1 MRLPTGLLACLLA
14 LALLAPGSGPAGA
27 EAAAATRTAAVAAPA
42 NVVTGTTI
50 LIRGKVPT
58 AAHRARVV
66 RLYEKR
72 GGSWVRVLKRST
84 SRTGAFRFQIGSGS
98 RLVTRTFQVRAPR
111 VRGAAGTVSRA
122 LRIGVLARGYAPTT
136 RPPAPL
142 PVSEPYDAP
151 AVLPASEPRPLGSAT
166 DWTWVLNEQSRWN
179 PCAVITWAYNPAGS
193 RYAGALADLRTAV
206 AQLAARSGLRFR
218 YVGTTTALGGLGRA
232 NPKGVDIVAGW
243 TDADHESAFRDGM
256 SGLGGAAGYGSVR
269 GTGIVLSSG
278 FLLLNNGKSMA
289 AGFTSSG
296 NPTWG
301 QLMTHELMHAL
312 GLGHASGSGQVMYPT
327 AWSGNHRFGAG
338 DLAGLAQ
345 VGSTRGCW
353 S

>member
-1 MRLPTGLLACLLA
+1 MRHPVGILTCLLVI
-14 LALLAPGSGPAGA
+14 ALLAPGTAP
-27 EAAAATRTAAVAAPA
+27 AAAATRVTVAAPSS
-42 NVVTGTTI
+42 VVTGTTI

-58 AAHRARVV
+58 ASRRSRVAG
-66 RLYEKR
+66 LYEKR
-72 GGSWVRVLKRST
+72 GSSWVRVLKRAT
-84 SRTGAFRFQIGSGS
+84 SRTGAFRFQVGSGS

-111 VRGAAGTVSRA
+111 VRGAAGTSTRVV
-122 LRIGVLARGYAPTT
+122 RIAVLARGYAPTT

-142 PVSEPYDAP
+142 PVAEPYDAP

-179 PCAVITWAYNPAGS
+179 PCAVITWAYNPSGS
-193 RYAGALADLRTAV
+193 RYAAALADLQAAV
-206 AQLAARSGLRFR
+206 AQLSARSGLRFR
-218 YVGTTTALGGLGRA
+218 YVGTTSALGGLGRA
-232 NPKGVDIVAGW
+232 NPPGIDVVTGW
-243 TDADHESAFRDGM
+243 TDAAHESAFRDGM
-256 SGLGGAAGYGSVR
+256 SGLGGAAGYGSVH

-289 AGFTSSG
+289 AGFASSG

-312 GLGHASGSGQVMYPT
+312 GLGHAAGSGQVMYPT

-345 VGSTRGCW
+345 IGSARGCW